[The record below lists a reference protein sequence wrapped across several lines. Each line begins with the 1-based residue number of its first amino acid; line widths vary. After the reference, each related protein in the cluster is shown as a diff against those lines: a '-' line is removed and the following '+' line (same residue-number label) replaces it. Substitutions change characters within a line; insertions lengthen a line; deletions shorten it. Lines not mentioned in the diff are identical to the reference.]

1 LGTATAGI
9 QKAKRQN
16 QTKQGAHMNKNRNA
30 EFRSL
35 IMALAVL
42 ACTHAAWT
50 NPTLTPG
57 VWKNITP
64 TAVTLA
70 GTYGFSDI
78 SLDPNNPLTVYASG
92 VTVGTYK
99 STDGGGGWALLGDP
113 SPATNPAGGTTATQ
127 IAAVALRVDPKNP
140 LHLYATRG
148 VTADRAG
155 FWVSTDGGSHWKI
168 PPAFDATNT
177 TRDVTMLDVDPTDF
191 NHALVMSHSG
201 WAGQNSSGVLE
212 TKDGGATW
220 IVHQPGSVWP
230 GQTNKDIQFL
240 YDPITK
246 YGDSTGRSWLVETNG
261 QGFWRTTDAGANWSQ
276 VSTIDAGHG
285 MPQIYYAKNHV
296 LYVGATP
303 YIARSTDNGASWTL
317 VNGGLPYFYYMGIIG
332 DGNSMYTAQS
342 FPDNGAKYNTPI
354 YTSPESDGLTWKP
367 YNALKTATAQTFDN
381 GPAWMAFDRVN
392 RIVYGVN
399 WTAGVWALKVV
410 DPVTTV
416 SQKPAIQVSGNAA
429 IKQHSTALSAGRMTI
444 HGAAGIY
451 DVRGQKI
458 VKAKR

>member
-1 LGTATAGI
+1 
-9 QKAKRQN
+9 
-16 QTKQGAHMNKNRNA
+16 MNKNKNA
-30 EFRSL
+30 QLMRTILL
-35 IMALAVL
+35 I
-42 ACTHAAWT
+42 AAFAYSQAIWA
-50 NPTLTPG
+50 NPVLTPG

-64 TAVTLA
+64 TSVTLA

-78 SLDPNNPLTVYASG
+78 SLDPSNPLIVYASG

-99 STDGGGGWALLGDP
+99 STDGGGNWALLGDP
-113 SPATNPAGGTTATQ
+113 SPATNPPGGNAATQ
-127 IAAVALRVDPKNP
+127 IGAVALRVDPKNP

-168 PPAFDATNT
+168 PAGFDATNT
-177 TRDVTMLDVDPTDF
+177 TRDVTMLDVDPMDF

-201 WAGQNSSGVLE
+201 WAGGSSGVLE
-212 TKDGGATW
+212 TKDGGTTW
-220 IVHQPGSVWP
+220 IVHQPGPMWP

-246 YGDSTGRSWLVETNG
+246 YGDSSGRSWLVETNG

-303 YIARSTDNGASWTL
+303 YIARSTDNGANWTL

-342 FPDNGAKYNTPI
+342 FPDAGAKYNTPI
-354 YTSPESDGLTWKP
+354 YTSPETDGLAWKP

-392 RIVYGVN
+392 RIVYGVH

-410 DPVTTV
+410 DPATAVDAKARVTV
-416 SQKPAIQVSGNAA
+416 SSIEEPGRTRLA
-429 IKQHSTALSAGRMTI
+429 ALSRGRMMFRAKAERES
-444 HGAAGIY
+444 GGLF
-451 DVRGQKI
+451 DVRGQKM
-458 VKAKR
+458 AKTR